1 MKDAAERIINMNN
14 EIIDVR
20 KKIVKWNVVYVILN
34 AIPILGL
41 IGFIL
46 FIPNIES
53 FTRNSSIDASTAV
66 FGILLAMLVGPFLFT
81 GIVQYKKNMQK
92 IKYNG
97 LLSDMFVQH
106 MNNNSLDINLS
117 SRENTFNNASKIEHL
132 GFADMSKYVSTTGY
146 FSGDYNKL
154 SFEGAYVH
162 TFYKVGDNS
171 LVYKIATGR
180 HSKSRMQHYYY
191 GNFCGIMAEIKNINF
206 KYDPIV
212 IYDKKY
218 KKKNYMYQFD
228 NNSKVKTGN
237 KDFDSKYEVMSANP
251 AKAQEY
257 LTNDIIEA
265 ILETG
270 KINRPHGFHFIGK
283 SLCIAVQT
291 KDLHFKPSIFKKFNI
306 GSELKNIKNKL
317 EAYNK
322 LLNVL

>member
-1 MKDAAERIINMNN
+1 MEETTERIYNMKN
-14 EIIDVR
+14 EIFDVR
-20 KKIVKWNVVYVILN
+20 KKIVIWNIVYVILN

-41 IGFIL
+41 IGFIV

-53 FTRNSSIDASTAV
+53 FSRNNSIDASVAV
-66 FGILLAMLVGPFLFT
+66 FGIILAMLLGPFAFT
-81 GIVQYKKNMQK
+81 GIVQYKKNMHK

-97 LLSDMFVQH
+97 LISNLFVQYI
-106 MNNNSLDINLS
+106 NNSYGINLKS
-117 SRENTFNNASKIEHL
+117 EENSFNNASKIEHL
-132 GFADMSKYVSTTGY
+132 GFANMGKYVAPTGY
-146 FSGDYNKL
+146 FTGDYNKL

-162 TFYKVGDNS
+162 TFYKVGEDS
-171 LVYKIATGR
+171 LVHKIATVR
-180 HSKSRMQHYYY
+180 HSQAKMQHYYY
-191 GNFCGIMAEIKNINF
+191 GFFSGILAEIKNINF

-218 KKKNYMYQFD
+218 KKKNFMYQFD
-228 NNSKVKTGN
+228 NNSRVKTGN

-291 KDLHFKPSIFKKFNI
+291 KDLDFKPSIFKKINVDF
-306 GSELKNIKNKL
+306 ELENMKNHI
-317 EAYNK
+317 ESYNK